1 VAQLLTLRSNELC
14 TVDIA
19 RMDLLCAEDLPRPA
33 DATLNG
39 QLATLD
45 AWAARITS
53 ETKRHWYRYRQNPQD
68 FNHSEG
74 FFRMLMMAVVLS
86 EDFNVQYDPVLRMS
100 TPAAS
105 SHDAFFAS
113 ADPVFLT
120 GLLGPARKGT
130 CSSLPVLY
138 VALGRRLGYPLHLVT
153 TKGHLFVRWEGQGER
168 FNVEATGHGL
178 NTFDDDYYRTWPFPI
193 TAEEESAEGYMKNLD
208 AAGEFAVFLSIRA
221 MCLLEN
227 GRVNEGVDAFAKAS
241 QLAPQCRT
249 YALMHAQLAYQSQAQ
264 RSFGLTSYKGT
275 SP

>member
-1 VAQLLTLRSNELC
+1 VAQLLTLHSTALS
-14 TVDIA
+14 TLDIA
-19 RMDLLCAEDLPRPA
+19 RMNLLCAEDLPKTPGA
-33 DATLNG
+33 LNG
-39 QLATLD
+39 PLATLD
-45 AWAARITS
+45 EWTGQIAS
-53 ETKRHWYRYRQNPQD
+53 ETTRHWYRYRHNPKE

-86 EDFNVQYDPVLRMS
+86 EDFKIQYDPALRTS
-100 TPAAS
+100 AAS
-105 SHDAFFAS
+105 SHDGFFAS
-113 ADPVFLT
+113 ADSVFLT

-178 NTFDDDYYRTWPFPI
+178 NTVDDDYYRKWPFPI
-193 TAEEESAEGYMKNLD
+193 TTEEESAEGYMKNLD
-208 AAGEFAVFLSIRA
+208 AAGELAAFLSIRA

-227 GRVNEGVDAFAKAS
+227 GRVNEAADAFAKAS
-241 QLAPQCRT
+241 QFAPQCRAYT
-249 YALMHAQLAYQSQAQ
+249 LMHSQLADQPQAQ
-264 RSFGLTSYKGT
+264 HSFGLTSNKGT